1 MVVGVQGLL
10 ASPLEAQRSF
20 RFSRGRGGRWG
31 YQVHAHT
38 TYEIIGMEC
47 GHGVAMVGDH
57 SGAFRAG
64 DCFAIAPGVPHSFS
78 TDGFLPNGELVG
90 MSLVWFQPVLVS
102 SERAGEFA
110 ALAPMLALSRRGL
123 KLAGPGAAAVLGHL
137 SAGASRQ
144 DPLAAY
150 GDLLRMLA
158 AFAASQDAAQPLAE
172 HETSSSFRA
181 GEMARLDG
189 IMRILREGFHRPL
202 TLEGVA
208 AEAGVSASS
217 VNMLLRKYS
226 RTTFLAALT
235 RLRLERARH
244 LLRETGGEIAQIA
257 ELSGFGSLATF
268 HRRFR
273 AHERMSPH
281 EYREL
286 HS

>member
-1 MVVGVQGLL
+1 MAVGAPSLI
-10 ASPLEAQRSF
+10 ASPLEPQRSY
-20 RFSRGRGGRWG
+20 RFLRGRGGRWS

-47 GHGVAMVGDH
+47 GHGVAMVGDS
-57 SGAFRAG
+57 SGTFKAG
-64 DCFAIAPGVPHSFS
+64 DCFAIAPGVPHSFY

-90 MSLVWFQPVLVS
+90 MSLAWFQPQLVS
-102 SERAGEFA
+102 AERVGEFA
-110 ALAPMLALSRRGL
+110 ALAPMLARTRRGL
-123 KLAGPGAAAVLGHL
+123 QLSGPHATEAIRHLGAGTTRTEPME
-137 SAGASRQ
+137 
-144 DPLAAY
+144 AY
-150 GDLLRMLA
+150 SDLLRLLATLA
-158 AFAASQDAAQPLAE
+158 ASLEVAKPLAE

-189 IMRILREGFHRPL
+189 IMRILRERFHQPL

-208 AEAGVSASS
+208 HEAGVSASS

-235 RLRLERARH
+235 RLRLEQARH
-244 LLRETGGEIAQIA
+244 LLRETRGEIAQIGQQ
-257 ELSGFGSLATF
+257 SGFGSLATF

-273 AHERMSPH
+273 AVERMSPH
-281 EYREL
+281 EYREI